1 MITENV
7 QKGRVVCIDSTFATR
22 TEKTMMSSAE
32 ETGVDG
38 WAMQRMFTDEIV

>member
-1 MITENV
+1 
-7 QKGRVVCIDSTFATR
+7 
-22 TEKTMMSSAE
+22 MMSSAE